1 MGATLGSSFL
11 SWSKSSISYWG
22 GSLFAYFLRRSVD
35 ESESVE
41 SDSLDEEEE
50 GAHRFRDTFF
60 FFLSL
65 SIPESVE
72 TLSRRSVEVKL
83 IRIWS
88 SRKNVFQNK
97 IIFGVSGWMEANDH
111 LVMLYPCMCCQWR
124 R

>member
-1 MGATLGSSFL
+1 MGITLGSSFQ

-35 ESESVE
+35 KSESID
-41 SDSLDEEEE
+41 SDSLDEEDE
-50 GAHRFRDTFF
+50 GAQRFCDGFF

-83 IRIWS
+83 IRI
-88 SRKNVFQNK
+88 
-97 IIFGVSGWMEANDH
+97 
-111 LVMLYPCMCCQWR
+111 
-124 R
+124 